1 MSTISTDSAV
11 QPPPQDMLFDTESL
25 RSFLLSEVPSIF
37 QNRNDKLTAF
47 QFIHGQSNPTY
58 LISIGSKKF
67 VLRKQPPGSLLH
79 GAHNVLREASIIQ
92 HLSTIE
98 GLPVTKVFCICSN
111 ANIIGTPF
119 YIMEHVKGV
128 VYTDPALP
136 TLTPRQRT
144 MAYSAASRVLAA
156 IHSVQVG
163 RFMRQLLLE
172 NGFSQKY
179 QFHNLSY
186 FVVILGFADR
196 GLTPRATRQWPQLL

>member
-1 MSTISTDSAV
+1 MTPDRPCCCLHLLLFSVTSQLFHSSAEPLRGLYFVVMSTISTDSAV
-11 QPPPQDMLFDTESL
+11 QPPSQDMVFDTQSL
-25 RSFLLSEVPSIF
+25 RSFLLSEVPSLF
-37 QNRNDKLTAF
+37 QNRNDKLAAF

-92 HLSTIE
+92 HLSTID
-98 GLPVTKVFCICSN
+98 GLPVPKVFCICSN
-111 ANIIGTPF
+111 ANIVGTPF
-119 YIMEHVKGV
+119 YIMEHVKGI

-156 IHSVQVG
+156 IHSVQV
-163 RFMRQLLLE
+163 
-172 NGFSQKY
+172 S
-179 QFHNLSY
+179 
-186 FVVILGFADR
+186 
-196 GLTPRATRQWPQLL
+196 W